1 MIATWADRSRPR
13 GHDRACYACITSK
26 SMLSDK
32 REGETLLPVMNKG
45 GAMSEVDEQESEAGI
60 TAGDGP
66 LGLGLFNGEASDG
79 ECSSRCRQGIPGSK
93 RCSENVALVH

>member
-1 MIATWADRSRPR
+1 
-13 GHDRACYACITSK
+13 
-26 SMLSDK
+26 
-32 REGETLLPVMNKG
+32 
-45 GAMSEVDEQESEAGI
+45 MSEVDEQESEAGI